1 MLRNNYTGLDVVV
14 VQIQFEVPRLSN
26 STILRTGLSMP
37 HSSITSTPKQD
48 GFRMPAEWALHERSW
63 MMWPCRTVV
72 WPDMAATRKDFTAVA
87 HAIREFEPLT
97 MTVNPKDEAEARS
110 MLGSDIDIAVT
121 PLDDSWARDAGPCFL
136 VDSQGNRAGVNFN
149 FNAWGGK
156 YDPFD
161 KDDAFSGFVLSQSGV
176 RQYNS
181 RLIAE
186 GGGLSVDGE
195 GTILTTESCFP
206 NSNRNP
212 DWSRT
217 EIENELLD
225 MLGGDKV
232 IWLPGNVEETETDGH
247 VDGIAVFVRP
257 GVVLIENAGD
267 PGDPFYDIM
276 KANIAALE
284 NQGDAKGRSIELIT
298 IPEAYDAVACGDKFC
313 RSYVNSYLVNGGV
326 IMPCYGVATD
336 DEARDAWQE
345 LFPERRIVQVSINN
359 IALGGGGI
367 HCITQQEAA
376 A

>member
-1 MLRNNYTGLDVVV
+1 MTNP
-14 VQIQFEVPRLSN
+14 I
-26 STILRTGLSMP
+26 
-37 HSSITSTPKQD
+37 ITSTPKQD

-97 MTVNPKDEAEARS
+97 MVVNREDEAEARS
-110 MLGSDIDIAVT
+110 MLCSDVEIAVT
-121 PLDDSWARDAGPCFL
+121 PLDDSWARDVGPCFL
-136 VDSQGNRAGVNFN
+136 IDDKGNRAGVNFC

-161 KDDAFSGFVLSQSGV
+161 KDDAFSEFVLSRAGV

-181 RLIAE
+181 SLIAE

-206 NSNRNP
+206 NNNRNP
-212 DWSRT
+212 DWSRA

-225 MLGGDKV
+225 MLGGEKV

-267 PGDPFYDIM
+267 PGDDFHDIM
-276 KANIAALE
+276 QANIAALE
-284 NQGDAKGRSIELIT
+284 NQVDARGRSLELFT

-313 RSYVNSYLVNGGV
+313 RSYVNSYLVNGGIV
-326 IMPCYGVATD
+326 MPCYGVATD
-336 DEARDAWQE
+336 DEAREAFQE
-345 LFPERRIVQVSINN
+345 LFPGRRITQVSIDN

-367 HCITQQEAA
+367 HCITQQEPKVLVG
-376 A
+376 

>member
-1 MLRNNYTGLDVVV
+1 
-14 VQIQFEVPRLSN
+14 
-26 STILRTGLSMP
+26 MP
-37 HSSITSTPKQD
+37 DPTTANTPKQD

-63 MMWPCRTVV
+63 MMWPSRVEV
-72 WPDMAATRKDFTAVA
+72 WPDMAATRKDYTAVA

-97 MTVNPKDEAEARS
+97 MAVNPQDEAEARS
-110 MLGSDIDIAVT
+110 MLGSDVEIAVT

-136 VDSQGNRAGVNFN
+136 NDSNGNRAGVNFH

-156 YDPFD
+156 YAPFD
-161 KDDAFSGFVLSQSGV
+161 SDDAFSGFVLSQTGV
-176 RQYNS
+176 PQYNS

-206 NSNRNP
+206 NQNRNP
-212 DWSRT
+212 GWSRT

-225 MLGGDKV
+225 MLGGEKV

-257 GVVLIENAGD
+257 GVVLIENAGE
-267 PGDPFYDIM
+267 PGDPFHDIM

-284 NQGDAKGRSIELIT
+284 NQVDAKGRNIEMVT
-298 IPEAYDAVACGDKFC
+298 IPEACDAVASGDMFC

-326 IMPCYGVATD
+326 VMPCYGVATD
-336 DEARDAWQE
+336 AEAREIFQE
-345 LFPERRIVQVSINN
+345 LFSERRIVQVSINN

-367 HCITQQEAA
+367 HCITQQEVAA
-376 A
+376 

>member
-1 MLRNNYTGLDVVV
+1 
-14 VQIQFEVPRLSN
+14 
-26 STILRTGLSMP
+26 
-37 HSSITSTPKQD
+37 
-48 GFRMPAEWALHERSW
+48 MPAEWAPHERSW

-72 WPDMAATRKDFTAVA
+72 WPDMAATRKDYAAVA

-97 MTVNPKDEAEARS
+97 MVVNHEDEAGARS
-110 MLGSDIDIAVT
+110 MLGSDVDIRVA

-136 VDSQGNRAGVNFN
+136 VDDKGNRAGVNFE
-149 FNAWGGK
+149 FNAWGNK
-156 YDPFD
+156 YQPFD
-161 KDDAFSGFVLSQSGV
+161 SDNAFSSYVLSETGTT
-176 RQYNS
+176 QYSS

-206 NSNRNP
+206 NHNRNP

-225 MLGGDKV
+225 MLGGEKV
-232 IWLPGNVEETETDGH
+232 IWLPGNTEEKETDGH

-257 GVVLIENAGD
+257 GVVLIENAGSSS
-267 PGDPFYDIM
+267 DPFHDIM

-284 NQGDAKGRSIELIT
+284 NQVDARGRNIELVT
-298 IPEAYDAVACGDKFC
+298 IPEAYEAIASGDKFC

-326 IMPCYGVATD
+326 VMPRYGVATD
-336 DEARDAWQE
+336 DEAREAYRE
-345 LFPERRIVQVSINN
+345 LFPDRQIAQVSINN